1 LPEDDGDLTKTLNQ
15 LRGAAIRR
23 RWWILLPACVVAF
36 GGVVV
41 STFLPKK
48 YKSEATILVEP
59 QKVPERYIVSNT
71 TLDIEDELQAMTETV
86 LSRTRLLQAIEDFG
100 LYSKERSHEP
110 PEQLIE
116 LMRGNIEIE
125 PIGKDSQ
132 RRQVSAFRISFTG
145 DDPSVAQQVTS
156 RLTSMFIEENLKTRE
171 QQSAG
176 TTHFLQDQ
184 LVTAHAEL
192 EERGQKLRDF
202 KMQYLGELPE
212 EQQGNLGI
220 LTGLQSQLQ
229 NTMAALNR
237 AQEQRS
243 YLESLLAEYRR
254 MAAVGGPLPSA
265 TGINPGVSPVEAA
278 QQELAHLRGE
288 RAKLVS
294 QYTERH
300 PDVRKIDQQIADT
313 EALVG
318 RLTKAA
324 KATEEAHGA
333 GTTPSTGTTP
343 SSGAPGDSS
352 LAQLNSQL
360 ESNRK
365 EIANLTEEQKRQESQ
380 IADYQRR
387 LNLTPVREQQLT
399 DLLANY
405 ELAKQNYS
413 DMLKKKTESEM
424 ATKLE
429 VQQQGQQF
437 RVVDQ
442 PNLPS
447 KPSNTDRSKVSLGG
461 AAAGLALGLALA
473 FLLETADH
481 SLYDEHDVSR
491 RFGIPLVVSV
501 PRLPSAAEERK
512 RPWRMGLEW
521 AAGSVLV
528 VAVALAEFYVYRR
541 G

>member
-1 LPEDDGDLTKTLNQ
+1 
-15 LRGAAIRR
+15 
-23 RWWILLPACVVAF
+23 
-36 GGVVV
+36 
-41 STFLPKK
+41 
-48 YKSEATILVEP
+48 
-59 QKVPERYIVSNT
+59 
-71 TLDIEDELQAMTETV
+71 M
-86 LSRTRLLQAIEDFG
+86 
-100 LYSKERSHEP
+100 
-110 PEQLIE
+110 
-116 LMRGNIEIE
+116 MRGNIEIE
-125 PIGKDSQ
+125 AIGKDPQ
-132 RRQVSAFRISFTG
+132 RKQVTSFRISFTG
-145 DDPSVAQQVTS
+145 DNASVAQQVTS
-156 RLTSMFIEENLKTRE
+156 TLTSMFIEENLKARE
-171 QQSAG
+171 QQSTG
-176 TTHFLQDQ
+176 TTHFLKDQ

-220 LTGLQSQLQ
+220 LTGLQGQLQ
-229 NTMAALNR
+229 NTMTGLNR

-243 YLESLLAEYRR
+243 YLESLVAEYRR
-254 MAAVGGPLPSA
+254 MAAVGGPLASP
-265 TGINPGVSPVEAA
+265 TGLSPVEAA

-300 PDVRKIDQQIADT
+300 PDVRKIDQQIAES
-313 EALVG
+313 EALVE
-318 RLTKAA
+318 RLMKAA
-324 KATEEAHGA
+324 RASEEAQGA

-343 SSGAPGDSS
+343 SSGASGDSS

-360 ESNRK
+360 EANRR
-365 EIANLTEEQKRQESQ
+365 EIANLSEEEKRLESQ
-380 IADYQRR
+380 IAQYQRR

-413 DMLKKKTESEM
+413 DMLKKKTESEL
-424 ATKLE
+424 ATNLE

-437 RVVDQ
+437 RIVDQ
-442 PNLPS
+442 PSLPV
-447 KPSNTDRSKVSLGG
+447 KPSNTNRTKLSLGG
-461 AAAGLALGLALA
+461 AVAGLALGVGLA

-491 RFGIPLVVSV
+491 RFGIPLVVAV
-501 PRLPSAAEERK
+501 PLLLSPAEERK

-521 AAGSVLV
+521 CAGSVLV
-528 VAVALAEFYVYRR
+528 IAVALAEYYVYRR